1 MKKTFLI
8 SLFLLFTSSVFAV
21 SIPGG
26 GLGTGDDFSDNYF
39 YFEGIG
45 LRSMDQVG
53 HSPFKPGTTGEIA
66 ETWQGTWDE
75 TGGGGKSAVE
85 AMGEMSPS
93 DYLTANFDEFNH
105 RVWKPS
111 SYDLPDGTTMPPY
124 YKSTFDQIVEEITAE
139 CIGKGGGELDC
150 KNYAVDVYN
159 LALPYFAYNVNP
171 ETEPSFIGYFMAPV
185 STDVALMAMFAGAY
199 LAFALWRKKRSVAK
213 I

>member
-26 GLGTGDDFSDNYF
+26 GLGTEDNFSDNYF

-53 HSPFKPGTTGEIA
+53 NSPFVPGTTGEIA
-66 ETWQGTWDE
+66 ETWEGTWDT

-85 AMGEMSPS
+85 AMGMSPS
-93 DYLTANFDEFNH
+93 AYLAANFDKFNH
-105 RVWKPS
+105 HKWNPS
-111 SYDLPDGTTMPPY
+111 SYDIPDGTSIPPGY
-124 YKSTFDQIVEEITAE
+124 QSTFDQIVADITKE
-139 CIGKGGGELDC
+139 CTGNGGGELDC
-150 KNYAVDVYN
+150 QNYAVDVYN
-159 LALPYFAYNVNP
+159 LALPYFAYYQGAN
-171 ETEPSFIGYFMAPV
+171 PSFIGYFMAPV
-185 STDVALMAMFAGAY
+185 STDVALMALFAGAY

>member
-26 GLGTGDDFSDNYF
+26 GLGTEDNFSDNYF

-53 HSPFKPGTTGEIA
+53 NSPFVSGTTGEIA
-66 ETWQGTWDE
+66 EEWEGTWDS
-75 TGGGGKSAVE
+75 TGGGGKSAVK
-85 AMGEMSPS
+85 AMGMSPL
-93 DYLTANFDEFNH
+93 DYYKKYDH
-105 RVWKPS
+105 QDWYPS
-111 SYDLPDGTTMPPY
+111 SYDLPDGTPIPPDY
-124 YKSTFDQIVEEITAE
+124 QSTFDQIVAEITAE
-139 CIGKGGGELDC
+139 CTANGGDMLDC
-150 KNYAVDVYN
+150 QNYAVDVYN
-159 LALPYFAYNVNP
+159 LALPHFDYTLDP
-171 ETEPSFIGYFMAPV
+171 ELKPSFIGYFMAPV

-199 LAFALWRKKRSVAK
+199 LAFALWRKKRSMAK

>member
-26 GLGTGDDFSDNYF
+26 GLGTEDNLSDNYF

-45 LRSMDQVG
+45 LRSAEQVG
-53 HSPFKPGTTGEIA
+53 QEASEDNLW
-66 ETWQGTWDE
+66 EGTWDE
-75 TGGGGKSAVE
+75 TGEGRGSAVM
-85 AMGEMSPS
+85 AMGISPDQYAQENWKRWGVGTGDVYYSPETTYDGLVS
-93 DYLTANFDEFNH
+93 D
-105 RVWKPS
+105 VVS
-111 SYDLPDGTTMPPY
+111 
-124 YKSTFDQIVEEITAE
+124 E
-139 CIGKGGGELDC
+139 CTDKGGELLDC

-159 LALPYFAYNVNP
+159 IAIGKYY
-171 ETEPSFIGYFMAPV
+171 ETQLGLSEPTYKGYYAAPV

>member
-53 HSPFKPGTTGEIA
+53 NNPFVSGTTGEIA

-85 AMGEMSPS
+85 AMGELSPS
-93 DYLTANFDEFNH
+93 EYLTANFVEYNH
-105 RVWKPS
+105 REWYPS
-111 SYDLPDGTTMPPY
+111 SYDLPDGTVIPPGR
-124 YKSTFDQIVEEITAE
+124 STFDQIVADITAE
-139 CIGKGGGELDC
+139 CIGNGGAELDC

-159 LALPYFAYNVNP
+159 LALPYFDYTLSPVS
-171 ETEPSFIGYFMAPV
+171 PSFIGYFMAPV
-185 STDVALMAMFAGAY
+185 STDVALMALFAGAY

>member
-53 HSPFKPGTTGEIA
+53 HSPFVPGTTGEIA
-66 ETWQGTWDE
+66 ETWQGTWD
-75 TGGGGKSAVE
+75 TSGGGQSAVE
-85 AMGEMSPS
+85 AMGGMSPS
-93 DYLTANFDEFNH
+93 EYWSNNRTKYDGLEWY
-105 RVWKPS
+105 PS
-111 SYDLPDGTTMPPY
+111 SYDLPDGTVIPPGR
-124 YKSTFDQIVEEITAE
+124 STFDQIVADITAE
-139 CIGKGGGELDC
+139 CIGNGGAELDC
-150 KNYAVDVYN
+150 RNYAVDVYN
-159 LALPYFAYNVNP
+159 LALPYFDYTLSPVS
-171 ETEPSFIGYFMAPV
+171 PSFIGYFMAPV
-185 STDVALMAMFAGAY
+185 STDVALMALFAGAY

>member
-26 GLGTGDDFSDNYF
+26 GLGTEDNFSDNYF

-66 ETWQGTWDE
+66 ETWEGTWDT
-75 TGGGGKSAVE
+75 TGGGGTSAVN

-93 DYLTANFDEFNH
+93 AYLAANLNKFNH
-105 RVWKPS
+105 HEWYPS
-111 SYDLPDGTTMPPY
+111 SYDIPDGTLIPPGY
-124 YKSTFDQIVEEITAE
+124 QSTFDQIVADITAE
-139 CIGKGGGELDC
+139 CTGNGGDELDC
-150 KNYAVDVYN
+150 QNYAVDVYN
-159 LALPYFAYNVNP
+159 LALPYFAYSQGQN
-171 ETEPSFIGYFMAPV
+171 PSFIGYFMAPV

-199 LAFALWRKKRSVAK
+199 LAFALWRKKRSMAK

>member
-26 GLGTGDDFSDNYF
+26 GLGTEDNFSDNYF

-53 HSPFKPGTTGEIA
+53 NSPFVPGTTGEIA
-66 ETWQGTWDE
+66 ETWEGTWDT

-85 AMGEMSPS
+85 AMGMSPS
-93 DYLTANFDEFNH
+93 AYLAANFDKFNH
-105 RVWKPS
+105 HKWNPS
-111 SYDLPDGTTMPPY
+111 SYDIPDGTSIPPGY
-124 YKSTFDQIVEEITAE
+124 QSTFDQIVADITKE
-139 CIGKGGGELDC
+139 CTGNGGGELDC
-150 KNYAVDVYN
+150 QNYAVDVYN
-159 LALPYFAYNVNP
+159 LALPYFAYYQGAN
-171 ETEPSFIGYFMAPV
+171 PSFIGYFMAPV

>member
-53 HSPFKPGTTGEIA
+53 HSPFVSGTTGEIA
-66 ETWQGTWDE
+66 ETWQGTWDT
-75 TGGGGKSAVE
+75 TGGGGQSAVE
-85 AMGEMSPS
+85 AMGMSPS
-93 DYLTANFDEFNH
+93 AYLTANFDKFDH
-105 RVWKPS
+105 REWNPS
-111 SYDLPDGTTMPPY
+111 SYDLPDGTPIPPGY
-124 YKSTFDQIVEEITAE
+124 QGTFDQIVAEITAE
-139 CIGKGGGELDC
+139 CTQKGGDELDC
-150 KNYAVDVYN
+150 QNYAVDVYN
-159 LALPYFAYNVNP
+159 LALPDFAYF
-171 ETEPSFIGYFMAPV
+171 TEANPSFIGYFMAPV

>member
-53 HSPFKPGTTGEIA
+53 NNPFVSGTTGEIA
-66 ETWQGTWDE
+66 ETWQGFWHT
-75 TGGGGKSAVE
+75 TGGGGQTAVE
-85 AMGEMSPS
+85 AMGGLSPS
-93 DYLTANFDEFNH
+93 AYLAANSSKFDH
-105 RVWKPS
+105 REWYPS
-111 SYDLPDGTTMPPY
+111 SYDIPDGTDIPSDY
-124 YKSTFDQIVEEITAE
+124 QSTFNQIVAEITAE
-139 CIGKGGGELDC
+139 CIQKGGDELDC
-150 KNYAVDVYN
+150 QNYAVDVYN
-159 LALPYFAYNVNP
+159 LALPHFDYTVSP
-171 ETEPSFIGYFMAPV
+171 VSPSFIGYFMAPV
-185 STDVALMAMFAGAY
+185 STDVALMALFAGAY

>member
-26 GLGTGDDFSDNYF
+26 GLGTEDNFSDNYF
-39 YFEGIG
+39 YFEGFG
-45 LRSMDQVG
+45 LRSAEQVG
-53 HSPFKPGTTGEIA
+53 DEAGEDNP
-66 ETWQGTWDE
+66 WKGTWDA
-75 TGGGGKSAVE
+75 TGEGRGTAVE
-85 AMGEMSPS
+85 AMGMSPDRYAYENWKRWGVEIGGDVYYTPNIFDSLVS
-93 DYLTANFDEFNH
+93 DVVGECTYNGG
-105 RVWKPS
+105 
-111 SYDLPDGTTMPPY
+111 DL
-124 YKSTFDQIVEEITAE
+124 
-139 CIGKGGGELDC
+139 LDC

-159 LALPYFAYNVNP
+159 IAIGQYYETDLGRPKPTYKDYFA
-171 ETEPSFIGYFMAPV
+171 APV

>member
-26 GLGTGDDFSDNYF
+26 GLGTEDNFSDNYF

-53 HSPFKPGTTGEIA
+53 NSPFVSGTTGEIA

-75 TGGGGKSAVE
+75 LTGDDSAVK
-85 AMGEMSPS
+85 AMGGMSPL
-93 DYLTANFDEFNH
+93 DYSKKYADDK
-105 RVWKPS
+105 WSPS
-111 SYDLPDGTTMPPY
+111 SYDLPDGTPIPSEY
-124 YKSTFDQIVEEITAE
+124 QGTFEQIVAEITAE
-139 CIGKGGGELDC
+139 CIRNGGDELDC
-150 KNYAVDVYN
+150 QNYAVDVYN
-159 LALPYFAYNVNP
+159 LALPYFDYSLDPDLN
-171 ETEPSFIGYFMAPV
+171 PSFIGYFMAPV